1 MSQEPSR
8 LVLEDGEAKG
18 LRVEGA
24 RHAGDAFERARLVDV
39 QLVRCD
45 LSGCDFSETVWH
57 RVTLTDCRCSS
68 IELGQA
74 TLREVTFADSKL
86 DDANLRLAKLQ
97 HVRFASCVLAGAEL
111 VGAQLQKVA
120 FPASDLAGADLSNAR
135 CVEVD
140 LRGARLDGVRGV
152 ASLAG
157 ATIGTD
163 QLIGFAP
170 ALAQALGIAVRDD

>member
-8 LVLEDGEAKG
+8 LELDDGEAKG
-18 LRVEGA
+18 VRVAGA
-24 RHAGDAFERARLVDV
+24 RHAGDAFEKARLVDV
-39 QLVRCD
+39 ELVRCD
-45 LSGCDFSETVWH
+45 LSGCEFAETVWH

-74 TLREVTFADSKL
+74 TLRDVTFADCRL
-86 DDANLRLAKLQ
+86 DDANLRLTKLQ
-97 HVRFASCVLAGAEL
+97 RVRFTTCVLTGAEL
-111 VGAQLQKVA
+111 IGAQLEKVA
-120 FPASDLAGADLSNAR
+120 FPLSDLAGADLTNTR

-140 LRGARLDGVRGV
+140 LRGARLDGLRGV
-152 ASLAG
+152 ASLSG